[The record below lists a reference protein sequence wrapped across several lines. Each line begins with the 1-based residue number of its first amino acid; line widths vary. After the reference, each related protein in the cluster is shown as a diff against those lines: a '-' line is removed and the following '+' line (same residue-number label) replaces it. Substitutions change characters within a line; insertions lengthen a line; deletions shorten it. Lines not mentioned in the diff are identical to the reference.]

1 MLKSSKALRVLIKG
15 LLAGGVYVLLWILV
29 LRYLFVHA
37 LQDGAMVVI
46 LLLGTYSICRLLL
59 INGVEGWGW
68 SYCVSV
74 LFSFFLNLILFFHP
88 QTAAFL
94 HDLGGGIADGLALFP
109 LWRAMAVYKGV
120 ILLLMLLTVLPPD
133 RRAGTVSEKEARL

>member
-1 MLKSSKALRVLIKG
+1 MLKGSKALRVLIKG

-68 SYCVSV
+68 SYCVYV

-94 HDLGGGIADGLALFP
+94 HGLGGGIADGLALVS